1 MKRLFG
7 GRMQKIKAAG
17 AEMESAGR
25 NAVRIVFAVPQ
36 NRTACMGKLDTDLVM
51 APGVQMNRKPAET
64 LTILCK
70 FAQNLIV
77 QQCLFGIGRIR

>member
-1 MKRLFG
+1 
-7 GRMQKIKAAG
+7 MQKIKPAG

-25 NAVRIVFAVPQ
+25 NAVRIVFAVSE
-36 NRTACMGKLDTDLVM
+36 NRAPCMGKLDADLVV